1 MKVKTTI
8 TAAALAL
15 SLVAGTA
22 LAAATTDAE
31 TTMPGNG
38 PGYGMMNGQGPHHG
52 MGGPGWH
59 GKGLRGGNQDCWKGK
74 GGQGMGQN
82 KMMGMMG
89 AGPGMQRGSMMNPE
103 MKEKR
108 NAFLDSTKDLRKNIH
123 EKRFAYMEAQR
134 NPDLTV
140 GELQKQ
146 EKELF
151 ALRQQ
156 MMEKRQAFF
165 KEASSK

>member
-1 MKVKTTI
+1 MKVKSTI

-22 LAAATTDAE
+22 LAATTDTE

-38 PGYGMMNGQGPHHG
+38 PGYGMMNGQGSYQG
-52 MGGPGWH
+52 MSGAGWH
-59 GKGLRGGNQDCWKGK
+59 GKGMWGGSQDCSKGMSS
-74 GGQGMGQN
+74 QGMGRHG
-82 KMMGMMG
+82 MMGMMG
-89 AGPGMQRGSMMNPE
+89 GGAGMQRGAMMNPE
-103 MKEKR
+103 IKEKL
-108 NAFLDSTKDLRKNIH
+108 NTFLDSTKDLRKSIM

-151 ALRQQ
+151 ELRQQ
-156 MMEKRQAFF
+156 VMEKRQAFF
-165 KEASSK
+165 QEVSSK